1 MYNIDWEKYLSTERF
16 RESNSQVG
24 KGVDRR
30 SAFDSD
36 LGRVIFC
43 YALRRMHDKTQVVPL
58 SNGDTYLTRLT
69 HSLQVMN
76 VAESLASNFTRTD
89 EFKRMYP
96 GKSEEYSASIS
107 AILRSAALIHDIGN
121 PPFGHFGEVTIQKYF
136 EDINIRFPSIDHR
149 EALDFT
155 EFDGNALGL
164 RMVSKLQYTGTLDG
178 LNLTYATM
186 ATYLKYPNDAGKNKD
201 GYIGYHKHGIFKTE
215 ELLFRNIVK
224 SCHMNRANGSVKR
237 HPLAFLLEAAD
248 SICYGTMDI
257 EDGYN
262 MKLYSF
268 DELVGF
274 IDSYVSENSKS
285 EMKLKYLKDSSNVNS
300 FSIEMLLNFKREWN
314 DGTEK
319 DFRRIILD
327 FRVKLITYLVNVAT
341 KTFISNLDKIDSGEY
356 DSELLKDDELHISE
370 ALSAFTFRYIISQ
383 HSVQQIEM
391 TGCSVIRGL
400 LDILIEY
407 AFNSDEKYS
416 SKIKGVIAK
425 SRLQEIIHES
435 VHRNMDICNIDSDEL
450 FDFDF
455 RKLNDYTKLR
465 LIVDF
470 VGSMTDKFSVE
481 IYQKLSGI
489 KI

>member
-1 MYNIDWEKYLSTERF
+1 MYNIDWEKYLSSDRL
-16 RESNSQVG
+16 RGSNSQAG
-24 KGVDRR
+24 HGIDRR
-30 SAFDSD
+30 NAFDSD
-36 LGRVIFC
+36 LGRIMFC

-76 VAESLASNFTRTD
+76 VAESLASNYTRTE
-89 EFKRMYP
+89 EFKRLYP
-96 GKSEEYSASIS
+96 GKYEEYAASIS
-107 AILRSAALIHDIGN
+107 AILRSAGLIHDIGN
-121 PPFGHFGEVTIQKYF
+121 PPFGHFGEVTIQSYF
-136 EDINIRFPSIDHR
+136 DDISVRFPCIDHR

-186 ATYLKYPNDAGKNKD
+186 AAYLKYPNDGGKNKN
-201 GYIGYHKHGIFKTE
+201 GYVGQHKHGVFKTE
-215 ELLFRNIVK
+215 DVLFRNIVK

-237 HPLAFLLEAAD
+237 HPLAFLVEAAD
-248 SICYGTMDI
+248 SICYGAMDV

-268 DELVGF
+268 NELVDF
-274 IDSYVSENSKS
+274 IDGYVSKHSKS
-285 EMKLKYLKDSSNVNS
+285 VKKQKYLKDPKDENS
-300 FSIEMLLNFKREWN
+300 FSVEKLLGFKREWN
-314 DGTEK
+314 DGTKK

-341 KTFISNLDKIDSGEY
+341 STFVSNLDKIDSGEY
-356 DSELLKDDELHISE
+356 DSELLKNDELLISE
-370 ALSAFTFRYIISQ
+370 ALSEFTYRYIISR
-383 HSVQQIEM
+383 HSVQKIEM
-391 TGCSVIRGL
+391 TGRSVIRGL

-407 AFNSDEKYS
+407 AFSSDKQYT

-425 SRLQEIIHES
+425 SRLQEIIHEYAHGDNG
-435 VHRNMDICNIDSDEL
+435 VYNVDGDEL
-450 FDFDF
+450 FEFDI
-455 RKLNDYTKLR
+455 RKMDDYSKLR

-481 IYQKLSGI
+481 LYQRLSGI